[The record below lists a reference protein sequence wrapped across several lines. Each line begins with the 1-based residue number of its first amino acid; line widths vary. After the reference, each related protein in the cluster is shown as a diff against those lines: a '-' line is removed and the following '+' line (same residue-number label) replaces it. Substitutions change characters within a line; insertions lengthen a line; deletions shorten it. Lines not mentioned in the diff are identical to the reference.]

1 MFYFNLEYTDKF
13 NYKDADNVGYWILYN
28 GHDKG
33 VKDFL
38 VRNKEKCITICF
50 ADKILE
56 NMELYSNGDKLID
69 FVVNEKEK
77 FYIDLV
83 KEGINNFVL
92 QIPYHVEGARELAAA
107 LKENEVP
114 FYFIDAVT
122 SWEQLNAF
130 IEDGVSDILISSS
143 FAFNIKD
150 IAEECHKKG
159 VRVRVIPNIYQPAE
173 YNDGSIGFFIRPN
186 SISLYSKYVDVFE
199 LRCSKDVCNTIYEI
213 FAIDKEWYGDISE
226 IITGAPKGIINRN
239 IVELFDIA
247 RVNCGKKCV
256 KPKKNCDIC
265 NVVIR
270 LSKTFTEYNIEYKNS
285 KLKKE

>member
-1 MFYFNLEYTDKF
+1 MSYFNLEYAEKF
-13 NYKDADNVGYWILYN
+13 NYKNADNVGYWILYN
-28 GHDKG
+28 GHDEG

-38 VRNKEKCITICF
+38 IRNKEKRITICF

-69 FVVNEKEK
+69 FIINGKEK
-77 FYIDLV
+77 FYINLI

-92 QIPYHVEGARELAAA
+92 QIPYNIDGARELAIT
-107 LKENEVP
+107 LKMNNVS

-122 SWEQLNAF
+122 SWEQLNSF
-130 IEDGVSDILISSS
+130 IECGVSDVLVSSS

-150 IAEECHKKG
+150 IAEKCHKEG
-159 VRVRVIPNIYQPAE
+159 VQVRAIPNIYQSAE
-173 YNDGSIGFFIRPN
+173 YNDGSIGFFIRPEA
-186 SISLYSKYVDVFE
+186 IDLYSKYIDIFE

-247 RVNCGKKCV
+247 RTNCGKKCV
-256 KPKKNCDIC
+256 RPKNNCNIC
-265 NVVIR
+265 DTVIR
-270 LSKTFTEYNIEYKNS
+270 LSKTFTDNNIEYRNN
-285 KLKKE
+285 KLKK

>member
-1 MFYFNLEYTDKF
+1 MSYFNLEYAEKF
-13 NYKDADNVGYWILYN
+13 NYKNADNVGYWILYN
-28 GHDKG
+28 GHDEG

-38 VRNKEKCITICF
+38 IRNKEKRITICF
-50 ADKILE
+50 SDKILE

-69 FVVNEKEK
+69 FIINGKEK

-92 QIPYHVEGARELAAA
+92 QIPYHIKGAKELAIA
-107 LKENEVP
+107 LKENGVS

-122 SWEQLNAF
+122 SWEQLNSF
-130 IEDGVSDILISSS
+130 IECGVSDVLVSSS
-143 FAFNIKD
+143 FAFNIQD
-150 IAEECHKKG
+150 IAEKCHKEG
-159 VRVRVIPNIYQPAE
+159 VQVRAIPNIYQSAE
-173 YNDGSIGFFIRPN
+173 YNDGSIGFFIRPEA
-186 SISLYSKYVDVFE
+186 IDLYSKYIDIFE

-247 RVNCGKKCV
+247 RTNCGKKCV
-256 KPKKNCDIC
+256 KPKNNCNIC
-265 NVVIR
+265 DTVIR
-270 LSKTFTEYNIEYKNS
+270 LSKTFTDNNIEYRNN
-285 KLKKE
+285 KLKK

>member
-173 YNDGSIGFFIRPN
+173 YNDGSIGFFI
-186 SISLYSKYVDVFE
+186 SLYSKYVDVFE